1 VAATTGSASLAGVVL
16 AGGASLR
23 AGRDKAVK
31 VVSAGG
37 AGSAAPGTL
46 VENAVSIIGQR
57 CQPVFVV
64 AAPGQALPNLSA
76 QVVRDDVRGLGPL
89 LATARGLHAAAAA
102 GAKRAFL
109 CAVDV
114 PFLTADLIDV
124 LLDRATEV
132 DADVVLPW
140 DGTNRYLVG
149 VYRTALAVKI
159 DELIAAGERNL
170 PALVDHVDTQR
181 VVISEPH
188 PSSDGKPV
196 SGLRRLLLA
205 GR

>member
-1 VAATTGSASLAGVVL
+1 VAATTGPASLAGVVL

-23 AGRDKAVK
+23 AGRDKSVK
-31 VVSAGG
+31 PVAAGPS
-37 AGSAAPGTL
+37 GSEAPGTL
-46 VENAVSIIGQR
+46 VENVVSVIGQR

-89 LATARGLHAAAAA
+89 LATGRGLHAAAAA

-124 LLDRATEV
+124 LLARATEV

-140 DGTNRYLVG
+140 DGSNRYLVG
-149 VYRTALAVKI
+149 IYRTELAAKI
-159 DELIAAGERNL
+159 DELIAAGERNM
-170 PALVDHVDTQR
+170 PALVDYVDTQR
-181 VVISEPH
+181 VVISEPP
-188 PSSDGKPV
+188 PSTGGKPA

-205 GR
+205 AR

>member
-1 VAATTGSASLAGVVL
+1 VAAASGPALLAGVVL

-31 VVSAGG
+31 PVPAGPS
-37 AGSAAPGTL
+37 GSAAPGTQ
-46 VENAVSIIGQR
+46 VENAVSVIGQR

-76 QVVRDDVRGLGPL
+76 QVIRDDVRGLGPL

-102 GAKRAFL
+102 GAERAFL
-109 CAVDV
+109 CGVDV
-114 PFLTADLIDV
+114 PFLTADLIDM
-124 LLDRATEV
+124 LLARATEV

-140 DGTNRYLVG
+140 DGSNRYLVG
-149 VYRTALAVKI
+149 VYRTELAGKI

-170 PALVDHVDTQR
+170 PALVDYVDTQR

-188 PSSDGKPV
+188 PSGDGKPA

>member
-1 VAATTGSASLAGVVL
+1 VAAANGPGSLAGVVL
-16 AGGASLR
+16 AGGASFR

-31 VVSAGG
+31 LVPANRSG
-37 AGSAAPGTL
+37 AEVPGTQ
-46 VENAVSIIGQR
+46 VENAVSIVGQR

-64 AAPGQALPNLSA
+64 AAPGQALPDLSA
-76 QVVRDDVRGLGPL
+76 QVIRDDVRGVGPL

-109 CAVDV
+109 CGVDV

-124 LLDRATEV
+124 LLARATEV

-140 DGTNRYLVG
+140 DGSNRYLVG
-149 VYRTALAVKI
+149 VYRTELAGKI

-170 PALVDHVDTQR
+170 PALVDYVDTQR

-188 PSSDGKPV
+188 PSAEKPA

>member
-1 VAATTGSASLAGVVL
+1 MVL

-31 VVSAGG
+31 PIAGSGTQVENVVSILG
-37 AGSAAPGTL
+37 
-46 VENAVSIIGQR
+46 ER

-64 AAPGQALPNLSA
+64 AAPGQALPDLSA
-76 QVVRDDVRGLGPL
+76 EILRDDVRGLGPL
-89 LATARGLHAAAAA
+89 LATSRGLHAAAAA
-102 GAKRAFL
+102 GAKRTFL
-109 CAVDV
+109 CTVDV

-124 LLDRATEV
+124 LLARAEQV

-140 DGTNRYLVG
+140 DGSNRYLVG
-149 VYRTALAVKI
+149 VYRTALAAKV
-159 DELIAAGERNL
+159 DELIAAGERNM

-181 VVISEPH
+181 VVIVEPQ
-188 PSSDGKPV
+188 PSGNGKPA
-196 SGLRRLLLA
+196 SGLRRLLAA

>member
-1 VAATTGSASLAGVVL
+1 VATAIGPASLAGVVL

-23 AGRDKAVK
+23 AGRDKSVK
-31 VVSAGG
+31 PVAAGHS
-37 AGSAAPGTL
+37 GSEAPGTL
-46 VENAVSIIGQR
+46 VENAVNIIGQR

-64 AAPGQALPNLSA
+64 AAPGQKLPDLSA

-102 GAKRAFL
+102 GAKWAFL

-124 LLDRATEV
+124 LLARATEV

-140 DGTNRYLVG
+140 DGSNRYLVG
-149 VYRTALAVKI
+149 VYRTELAAKI
-159 DELIAAGERNL
+159 DELIAAGERNM
-170 PALVDHVDTQR
+170 PALVDYVDTQR
-181 VVISEPH
+181 VVISEPA
-188 PSSDGKPV
+188 PSRGGKPV
-196 SGLRRLLLA
+196 TGLRRLLLA
-205 GR
+205 AR

>member
-1 VAATTGSASLAGVVL
+1 VAAASGPALLAGVVL

-31 VVSAGG
+31 PVPAGRS
-37 AGSAAPGTL
+37 GSAAPATQ
-46 VENAVSIIGQR
+46 VENAVSVIGQR

-76 QVVRDDVRGLGPL
+76 QVIRDDVRGLGPL

-102 GAKRAFL
+102 GAERAFL
-109 CAVDV
+109 CGVDV
-114 PFLTADLIDV
+114 PFLTADLIDM
-124 LLDRATEV
+124 LLARATEV

-140 DGTNRYLVG
+140 DGSNRYLVG
-149 VYRTALAVKI
+149 VYRTELAGKI

-170 PALVDHVDTQR
+170 PALVDYVDTQR

-188 PSSDGKPV
+188 PSGDGKPA